1 VKSELLFAIKE
12 KFPYLLVGDV
22 ELAINCILNQM
33 INTLV
38 QGERIEVR
46 GLGRFVLRHRPSRI
60 ARNPKTGETV
70 SLTVKVGIHFKPG
83 RTYAL
88 NTP

>member
-1 VKSELLFAIKE
+1 MKSELLFSIKE
-12 KFPYLLVGDV
+12 KFPNLLLGDV
-22 ELAINCILNQM
+22 EMAINCILNQM
-33 INTLV
+33 VNTLV
-38 QGERIEVR
+38 LGECIEVR

-70 SLTVKVGIHFKPG
+70 SLTVKVGIHFKLG

-88 NTP
+88 KTP